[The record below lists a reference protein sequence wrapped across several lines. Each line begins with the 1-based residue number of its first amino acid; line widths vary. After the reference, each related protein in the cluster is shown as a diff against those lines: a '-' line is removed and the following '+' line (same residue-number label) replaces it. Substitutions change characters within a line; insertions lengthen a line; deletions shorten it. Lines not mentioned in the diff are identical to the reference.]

1 MTTLKL
7 LKRALVWM
15 TCLLWKET
23 PRMPPEWKKSIKFPS
38 LSKQTIIQS
47 KDLILDINPLQC
59 FLYTYYLWFHFL
71 YLVKIHTLGCVVS
84 VYVSEKKEKYTQV
97 NSKPKKKK
105 KPPKEIQNQ
114 KKKKKKKKS

>member
-1 MTTLKL
+1 MG
-7 LKRALVWM
+7 KRVLVWM

-23 PRMPPEWKKSIKFPS
+23 PRMPPEWKKSIKFLHFPS
-38 LSKQTIIQS
+38 KPLFKAKISFWT
-47 KDLILDINPLQC
+47 LIPYNVFSTPN
-59 FLYTYYLWFHFL
+59 YLWFHFL
-71 YLVKIHTLGCVVS
+71 YLVKINTLGCVVS

-105 KPPKEIQNQ
+105 KNPKSNLKPK